1 MFGIGYSKYASGTV
15 ASFVTCIIFYSLY
28 SIGYLESRGIQFL
41 FEEDAVGVKL
51 NK

>member
-1 MFGIGYSKYASGTV
+1 VLIEATMLKLI
-15 ASFVTCIIFYSLY
+15 SF
-28 SIGYLESRGIQFL
+28 LESRGIQFL

>member
-1 MFGIGYSKYASGTV
+1 MAKNTIGKPMIAKP
-15 ASFVTCIIFYSLY
+15 LDHD
-28 SIGYLESRGIQFL
+28 LFL